1 MGRQTRAVKL
11 GWLLAPGAI
20 ACALIACGHSSGSS
34 PPPPTSLESVDVV
47 SSCSYTPP
55 NLSSCPAGITCAI
68 NQTYETVN
76 GVALQMDVARPSSGG
91 PFPLVVVIH
100 GGGFVSGDKTDRD
113 LDAVALAQKGY
124 VAASIN
130 YRLMAPD
137 GGNDFPAAIEDV
149 RCAVRVLRASAS
161 SWNLDPARVGVFG
174 TSAGAVLTGIL
185 GTESDV
191 AGLDDPNCP
200 AASQPVAVQA
210 VAPMFGAFDLHPGA
224 PEGTSSSANGAA
236 ALWLHQPPDD
246 PAIDTAASSIDHI
259 DAADPPFLL
268 VHGDQDTTIP
278 IAQSQNMRAALQDGG
293 VPATLVTVSDGH
305 AFDPLDGAS
314 NHTQAAC
321 TIFAFF
327 KRWL

>member
-1 MGRQTRAVKL
+1 MRVARRVGKL
-11 GWLLAPGAI
+11 RRLVAPGVL
-20 ACALIACGHSSGSS
+20 ALALAGCGHNPSSN
-34 PPPPTSLESVDVV
+34 PPPSLESIDVV
-47 SSCSYTPP
+47 SSCAYAPP
-55 NLSSCPAGITCAI
+55 DLSSCPAGLSCSVD
-68 NQTYETVN
+68 QTYETVN
-76 GVALQMDVARPSSGG
+76 GAALQMDVARPSAGG
-91 PFPLVVVIH
+91 PYPLVVVIH
-100 GGGFVSGDKTDRD
+100 GGGFVSGDKRDRD
-113 LDAVALAQKGY
+113 LDAAALAQQGY

-130 YRLMAPD
+130 YRLMTPD

-149 RCAVRVLRASAS
+149 RCAVRVLRANASA
-161 SWNLDPARVGVFG
+161 WNIDPAHVGVFG

-191 AGLDDPNCP
+191 SGLDDPSCP

-224 PEGTSSSANGAA
+224 PEGTSSSANAA
-236 ALWLHQPPDD
+236 GALWLHQPPDD

-259 DAADPPFLL
+259 DLGDPPFLL

-314 NHTQAAC
+314 NHTAAAC